1 MNQEEMIKTIL
12 EFEKELWTERNEMF
26 EAFGNTDR
34 GTQRAITQWCVIYEL
49 IEKLKIE
56 KP

>member
-12 EFEKELWTERNEMF
+12 QLEKELWIEQTEMIES
-26 EAFGNTDR
+26 FGHLDK
-34 GTQRAITQWCVIYEL
+34 GTQRAIIKWCAISEL